1 MTAAAD
7 GGCTVGFWIWSG
19 GVALLIGGLAFVLC
33 FIPILVW
40 QYRRFGRPSPARV
53 VGAAAVGVYGAALVS
68 YTMLPLPQ
76 TSPGWCSRLPDKTPQ
91 LVPFHF
97 LEVVGRELSGGPP
110 WGILSNF
117 YALQVVFNVL
127 LFVPWG
133 IIMRR
138 YFSRGFLVAVASGF
152 LVSLTIEATQYTGIW
167 GVYECA
173 YRLADVD
180 DLLMN
185 TLGALLGALLA
196 PLLLWWMPSR
206 DGLAAG
212 RNLPRAVTSRRR
224 WFGMVLD
231 GALFLVLAYLIIAA
245 TALSI
250 WLAGFAAPG
259 RLDSSIITGLLQP
272 GGPGSPVAAEGFI
285 LAGLLVF
292 YLPACF
298 GSGASLG
305 QRIVWLGPAG
315 PRAPLLR
322 RLWRASL
329 GGGLLTAGAV
339 LTALFADSPWIGP
352 LQLLIVLVLGLS
364 LVLVPFSRGN
374 RGLSYALSGTELAD
388 ARSTRQPD
396 AAQGRPAEPS
406 D

>member
-1 MTAAAD
+1 MAAAD
-7 GGCTVGFWIWSG
+7 GGCTVSVWIWSG
-19 GVALLIGGLAFVLC
+19 GVALLIGGLAFMLC

-40 QYRRFGRPSPARV
+40 QYRRFGRPNPARV
-53 VGAAAVGVYGAALVS
+53 VGAAAVSIYGAALVS

-91 LVPFHF
+91 LVPFNF
-97 LEVVGRELSGGPP
+97 LDVVGRELSGGPL
-110 WGILSNF
+110 WGVLSNF

-127 LFVPWG
+127 LFLPWG

-138 YFSRGFLVAVASGF
+138 YFSRGFLVAAGSGF
-152 LVSLTIEATQYTGIW
+152 LVSLAVELTQYTGIW

-180 DLLMN
+180 DLMMN

-206 DGLAAG
+206 EGLAGG
-212 RNLPRAVTSRRR
+212 RNLPRPVTSRRR
-224 WFGMVLD
+224 WFGMLLD
-231 GALFLVLAYLIIAA
+231 GALFVVLSYLIIAA
-245 TALSI
+245 AALSI
-250 WLAGFAAPG
+250 WLLGYAAPG

-272 GGPGSPVAAEGFI
+272 GRPASPVAAEGFI
-285 LAGLLVF
+285 MAGLLVF

-315 PRAPLLR
+315 PRNPLPR
-322 RLWRASL
+322 RLWRATV
-329 GGGLLTAGAV
+329 GGGLLTVGAV
-339 LTALFADSPWIGP
+339 LTAFFADSVWIVP
-352 LQLLIVLVLGLS
+352 FQLLLALGFVLFLI
-364 LVLVPFSRGN
+364 LVPFSRGQ

-388 ARSTRQPD
+388 SRSALPQITRSTEHTER
-396 AAQGRPAEPS
+396 GKR
-406 D
+406 